1 MLIPNTWKMI
11 GFELQ
16 QNNINNILYF
26 VALLKSRF
34 RQLEEMRKAINRVV
48 MRFVAFYASKEMLY
62 GNSS

>member
-48 MRFVAFYASKEMLY
+48 MRFAAFYASKEMLY